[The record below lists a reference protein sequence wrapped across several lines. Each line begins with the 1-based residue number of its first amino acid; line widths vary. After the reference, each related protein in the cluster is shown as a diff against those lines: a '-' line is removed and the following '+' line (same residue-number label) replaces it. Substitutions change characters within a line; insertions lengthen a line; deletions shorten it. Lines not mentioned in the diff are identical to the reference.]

1 MIQKSIRSNEFLTS
15 RFGAKDSNTLSIEL
29 ATPQMNALGKQPLML
44 QTPQKPWR
52 ITIMNTPTA
61 RLLMTSKL
69 NRYAGAQRL
78 KERVLSRTVDRIRSH
93 RAWIILGCD
102 C

>member
-1 MIQKSIRSNEFLTS
+1 MAQKSTRSNESLTPES
-15 RFGAKDSNTLSIEL
+15 GAKDSNTLSIEL
-29 ATPQMNALGKQPLML
+29 ATPQTNALGKQSLML

-61 RLLMTSKL
+61 HLLVTSKL
-69 NRYAGAQRL
+69 DRYVGAQRL
-78 KERVLSRTVDRIRSH
+78 KEGVLSRTVDRIRSH
-93 RAWIILGCD
+93 KAWIIPGCD